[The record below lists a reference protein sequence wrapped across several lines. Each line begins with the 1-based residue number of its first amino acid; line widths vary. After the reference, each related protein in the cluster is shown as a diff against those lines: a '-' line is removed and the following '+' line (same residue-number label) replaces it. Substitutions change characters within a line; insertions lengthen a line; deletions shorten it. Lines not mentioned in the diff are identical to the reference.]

1 MSIPL
6 NADRFWDSLAEMA
19 RIGATPD
26 GGVKRLALS
35 HEDRLARALLRDW
48 AIAAGCAVTVDR
60 LGSMYCTY
68 PGADPDAAAV
78 AVGSH
83 LDSVPTGGKYDG
95 PYGVLL
101 GLEIVR
107 ALHEAGR
114 RTRAPITVVNWTN
127 EEGSRFSPAMSASGG
142 AMGVIE
148 EAAVLAAP
156 DNFDPAFT
164 YGDALQAIGWAGAED
179 PAKARDFAAYFEA
192 HIEQGPILEREG
204 IPIGIVTHCIG
215 VEQWDLIVTG
225 KDGHVGYPMEGRQDA
240 LAAASEL
247 ILALERVAI
256 ETGGMATATR
266 LGLQPDARGNIPSL
280 VRVAANIRHPD
291 PDGNARMEAAFR
303 AAADE
308 VAARRKVTVEISR
321 VGGYPR
327 VPFAPALLDAL
338 RRAADSAQLKHRD
351 MPGPIPQDAL
361 HVGIVV
367 PSALMF
373 IPCHGGVS
381 HHPSESI
388 SRDWCA
394 AGLAAMGPAVIEAAG
409 GLA

>member
-1 MSIPL
+1 MTIPF
-6 NADRFWDSLAEMA
+6 NPDRFWDSLDQMA

-35 HEDRLARALLRDW
+35 PEDDHARKLLRDW
-48 AIAAGCAVTVDR
+48 AIAAGCTVTVDR

-68 PGADPDAAAV
+68 PGVEDTAPV
-78 AVGSH
+78 AIGSH

-101 GLEIVR
+101 GLEVVR

-114 RTRAPITVVNWTN
+114 RTKTPIVVVNWTN

-142 AMGVIE
+142 AMGVIT

-156 DNFDPAFT
+156 DNFDPSFT
-164 YGDALQAIGWAGAED
+164 YADALAATGWAGTAD

-192 HIEQGPILEREG
+192 HIEQGPILERDG

-215 VEQWDLIVTG
+215 VEQWDIIVTG
-225 KDGHVGYPMEGRQDA
+225 TDGHVGYPMPGRRDA

-247 ILALERVAI
+247 ILALERIAI

-266 LGLQPDARGNIPSL
+266 LTVQPDARGNIPSL
-280 VRVAANIRHPD
+280 VRVAGNIRHPEV
-291 PDGNARMEAAFR
+291 DGNARMEVAFR
-303 AAADE
+303 AVVAE
-308 VAARRKVTVEISR
+308 VTKRRGVAVDIRR

-338 RRAADSAQLKHRD
+338 RRAADGAQLKRRD

-388 SRDWCA
+388 SREWCA
-394 AGLAAMGPAVIEAAG
+394 AGLATMGPAVIEAAG